1 MSNGKIKLLI
11 ASTIDY
17 CVPDVK
23 GGAFATHV
31 YNLVKCNELKDKFD
45 ITVLS
50 MFDEKA
56 EEESRQYS
64 RSKFV
69 YVKVDGVKEQRYK
82 SCKLIGLLNRIS
94 FKISGVIFI
103 PAPRVRAAYQKVK
116 AGKFDFI
123 FGAGGDPSEYGWFTR
138 KFGRDKMVFNV
149 GGHLEG
155 GRVAAATFGNFICCS
170 DFIKNYM
177 CKNMENCNIMTILNR
192 VNIEKFKQELSLD
205 EKLQLR
211 KQFGLSDKKAILF
224 MGRIV
229 PEKGV
234 GQLIDA
240 FTQMKYKKECVL
252 LIAGAANF
260 GNGGRTKFEERVQKK
275 VELLNGNIKLL
286 GFVHHNELWK
296 FMRISD
302 LAVLPSMWEEPAGNV
317 VPECMAAGLPLIITD
332 SGGMV
337 EYVDKETAIV
347 VEKEHNAVKN
357 LQDAMEYLYENPGIR
372 NGMGEAAREKA
383 KDYDVMIYYDL
394 LYEELCRLHKEIKR

>member
-17 CVPDVK
+17 CVPDVR

-31 YNLVKCNELKDKFD
+31 YNLVRCNELKDKLD

-56 EEESRQYS
+56 EEESKQYF

-69 YVKVDGVKEQRYK
+69 YIKVDDVKERRYK
-82 SCKLIGLLNRIS
+82 SCKLIALLNKIS

-116 AGKFDFI
+116 EKKFDFI
-123 FGAGGDPSEYGWFTR
+123 FGAGGDPSQYGLFTR
-138 KFGRDKMVFNV
+138 RFGREKMVFNV

-155 GRVAAATFGNFICCS
+155 GKVATATFGNFICCS

-177 CKNMENCNIMTILNR
+177 SKNIENCNIMTIFNR
-192 VNIEKFKQELSLD
+192 VNIEKFQHELSSD
-205 EKLQLR
+205 EKMRL
-211 KQFGLSDKKAILF
+211 KEQFGLSGKMTFLF

-234 GQLIDA
+234 EQLIDA
-240 FTQMKYKKECVL
+240 FARMKYRKECVL
-252 LIAGAANF
+252 LIAGAAHF
-260 GNGGRTKFEERVQKK
+260 GNGGRTEFEERVQEK
-275 VELLNGNIKLL
+275 VELLSENIKLL

-302 LAVLPSMWEEPAGNV
+302 LAILPSMWEEPAGNV

-347 VEKEHNAVKN
+347 VEKGHNVVKN
-357 LQDAMEYLYENPGIR
+357 LQDAMEYLYGNSDIR
-372 NGMGEAAREKA
+372 NKMGEAARKKA
-383 KDYDVMIYYDL
+383 KDYDVMIYYDM
-394 LYEELCRLHKEIKR
+394 LYEEFCRLQKDSD